1 MVCLKKCSPYLGLL
15 ECLEDVRYPVEGVR
29 WYTGKYLRRFV
40 GTKRPIVSLGPGM
53 EDSFRGYI

>member
-1 MVCLKKCSPYLGLL
+1 MKKGSPYLGLL

-29 WYTGKYLRRFV
+29 WYTGKNLRRFV

>member
-1 MVCLKKCSPYLGLL
+1 MKKCSPYLGLL